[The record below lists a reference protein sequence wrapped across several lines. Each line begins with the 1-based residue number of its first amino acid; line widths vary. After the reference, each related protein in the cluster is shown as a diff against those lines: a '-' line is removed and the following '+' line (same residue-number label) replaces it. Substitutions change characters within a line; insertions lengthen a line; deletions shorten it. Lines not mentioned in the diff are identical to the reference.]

1 MKSRHVRWRV
11 CLLHWSRTMNAV
23 AQGNEYDDEIE
34 LVLAYHKGDVRAA
47 IEALLKD
54 RDFLVK
60 EIEYASLAMSMGFA
74 RGWKPTIFV
83 K

>member
-1 MKSRHVRWRV
+1 
-11 CLLHWSRTMNAV
+11 MNAV
-23 AQGNEYDDEIE
+23 TQEYKYDDEIE
-34 LVLAYHKGDVRAA
+34 LVLAYHKGDVQAA
-47 IEALLKD
+47 IGALLKD

>member
-1 MKSRHVRWRV
+1 
-11 CLLHWSRTMNAV
+11 MNAV
-23 AQGNEYDDEIE
+23 AQENEYEDEIE

-47 IEALLKD
+47 IESLLKD
-54 RDFLVK
+54 QDFLVK

-74 RGWKPTIFV
+74 RGWKPTMFV

>member
-1 MKSRHVRWRV
+1 
-11 CLLHWSRTMNAV
+11 MNAV
-23 AQGNEYDDEIE
+23 AQGNEYDDEID
-34 LVLAYHKGDVRAA
+34 LVLAYHKGDTRAA

-74 RGWKPTIFV
+74 RGWKPTVFV

>member
-1 MKSRHVRWRV
+1 
-11 CLLHWSRTMNAV
+11 MNAL
-23 AQGNEYDDEIE
+23 AQKEGYQDEID
-34 LVLAYHKGDVRAA
+34 LVLAFHDGDVRAA
-47 IEALLKD
+47 IETLLKD

-74 RGWKPTIFV
+74 RGWKPTVFV

>member
-1 MKSRHVRWRV
+1 
-11 CLLHWSRTMNAV
+11 MNAV
-23 AQGNEYDDEIE
+23 AQGNEYEDEIE

-47 IEALLKD
+47 IESLLKD

-60 EIEYASLAMSMGFA
+60 EIEYASLAVSHGYT
-74 RGWKPTIFV
+74 RGWKPTVFV

>member
-1 MKSRHVRWRV
+1 
-11 CLLHWSRTMNAV
+11 MNAL
-23 AQGNEYDDEIE
+23 AQNYEDEIDQ
-34 LVLAYHKGDVRAA
+34 VLAYHDGDVRAA
-47 IEALLKD
+47 IKALLSD

>member
-1 MKSRHVRWRV
+1 MS
-11 CLLHWSRTMNAV
+11 AV
-23 AQGNEYDDEIE
+23 AQKNEYEDEID
-34 LVLAYHKGDVRAA
+34 LVLSYHDGDARAA
-47 IEALLKD
+47 IQTLLKD

-74 RGWKPTIFV
+74 RGWKPPVSV

>member
-1 MKSRHVRWRV
+1 
-11 CLLHWSRTMNAV
+11 MNAL
-23 AQGNEYDDEIE
+23 AQKEGYEDEIN
-34 LVLAYHKGDVRAA
+34 LVLAYHNGDVRAA

-54 RDFLVK
+54 RDFLMK

-74 RGWKPTIFV
+74 RGWKPTVFT

>member
-1 MKSRHVRWRV
+1 
-11 CLLHWSRTMNAV
+11 MNTAV
-23 AQGNEYDDEIE
+23 QENEYEEEIE

-47 IEALLKD
+47 IQALLKD

-60 EIEYASLAMSMGFA
+60 EIEYASLAMSLGFS
-74 RGWKPTIFV
+74 RGWKPTVFS

>member
-1 MKSRHVRWRV
+1 
-11 CLLHWSRTMNAV
+11 MNAL
-23 AQGNEYDDEIE
+23 AQKEGYEDEID
-34 LVLAYHKGDVRAA
+34 LVLAYYDGDVRAA

-74 RGWKPTIFV
+74 RGWKPTVFV

>member
-1 MKSRHVRWRV
+1 MEKA
-11 CLLHWSRTMNAV
+11 MNALV
-23 AQGNEYDDEIE
+23 QNYEDEIE
-34 LVLAYHKGDVRAA
+34 QVLSYHGGDVRAA
-47 IEALLKD
+47 IDALLKD

-74 RGWKPTIFV
+74 RGWKPTVI

>member
-1 MKSRHVRWRV
+1 
-11 CLLHWSRTMNAV
+11 MNAV
-23 AQGNEYDDEIE
+23 AQGNEYEDEID
-34 LVLAYHKGDVRAA
+34 LVLNYHKGDARAA
-47 IEALLKD
+47 IESLLKD

>member
-1 MKSRHVRWRV
+1 
-11 CLLHWSRTMNAV
+11 MNAV

-34 LVLAYHKGDVRAA
+34 LVLAYHKGDARAA
-47 IEALLKD
+47 IESLLKD

>member
-1 MKSRHVRWRV
+1 
-11 CLLHWSRTMNAV
+11 MNAV
-23 AQGNEYDDEIE
+23 AQGNEYYDEIE

-47 IEALLKD
+47 IESLLKD

>member
-1 MKSRHVRWRV
+1 MS
-11 CLLHWSRTMNAV
+11 AV
-23 AQGNEYDDEIE
+23 AQENEYEDEIE
-34 LVLAYHKGDVRAA
+34 MVLAYHKGDVRAA
-47 IEALLKD
+47 IGALLKD

-74 RGWKPTIFV
+74 RGWKPTMFV

>member
-1 MKSRHVRWRV
+1 
-11 CLLHWSRTMNAV
+11 MNAV
-23 AQGNEYDDEIE
+23 TQENGYDDEIE

-47 IEALLKD
+47 IESLLKD
-54 RDFLVK
+54 RDFLIK

-74 RGWKPTIFV
+74 RGWKPTVFS

>member
-1 MKSRHVRWRV
+1 MLCTQKPMEKA
-11 CLLHWSRTMNAV
+11 MNALV
-23 AQGNEYDDEIE
+23 QNYEDEIE
-34 LVLAYHKGDVRAA
+34 QVLSYHGGDVRAA
-47 IEALLKD
+47 IDALLKD

-74 RGWKPTIFV
+74 RGWKPTVI

>member
-1 MKSRHVRWRV
+1 
-11 CLLHWSRTMNAV
+11 MNAV
-23 AQGNEYDDEIE
+23 VQENEYDDEIE
-34 LVLAYHKGDVRAA
+34 MVLAYHKDDVRAA
-47 IEALLKD
+47 IKSLLKD

-74 RGWKPTIFV
+74 RGWKPTVI

>member
-1 MKSRHVRWRV
+1 
-11 CLLHWSRTMNAV
+11 MNAV
-23 AQGNEYDDEIE
+23 AQENGYDDEIE
-34 LVLAYHKGDVRAA
+34 LVLAYQKGDVRAA

-74 RGWKPTIFV
+74 RGWKPTVI